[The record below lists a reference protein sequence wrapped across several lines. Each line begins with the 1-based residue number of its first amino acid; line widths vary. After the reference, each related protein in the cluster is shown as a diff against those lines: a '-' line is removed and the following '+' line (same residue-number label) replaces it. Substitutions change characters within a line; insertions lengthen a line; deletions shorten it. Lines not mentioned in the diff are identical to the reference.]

1 MYNQNDNKD
10 SMAKMENDEY
20 NINYYPTN
28 LSQEQIDK
36 SKCPNVELGECENV
50 LRKQYNIPK
59 SENLFIVHLELKDK
73 KYENSPKNQFEVYDS
88 KNNKLDLKYCNEE
101 DIIIKC
107 PIDTD
112 DPNY

>member
-1 MYNQNDNKD
+1 MVTESKLSLESVTENKDNIVSFLSEMYNQNDNKD

-50 LRKQYNIPK
+50 LRKQYILFHSK
-59 SENLFIVHLELKDK
+59 ALISLFI
-73 KYENSPKNQFEVYDS
+73 FEFQIDNYYRDF
-88 KNNKLDLKYCNEE
+88 NNKIKKLKL
-101 DIIIKC
+101 
-107 PIDTD
+107 
-112 DPNY
+112 